1 VYVPFIQGCDAS
13 LLLDDT
19 PSFQGEKMAN
29 PNNGSVRGFEVID
42 AVKSAVEK
50 LCPGV
55 VSCADILAIAARD
68 SVVIVSTTI
77 YTSACSSLSPLL
89 ISTDGYDADLSIPC
103 MYAAGWSDLG
113 REGRA
118 AGLHDGEL
126 QRRQQQHPAA
136 DVGPRQPHVAL
147 RRAGTFSEGHGRALW
162 YVTHYYYFYYY
173 IHKIPKTINYLT
185 TTTVYVCLIE
195 NEGE

>member
-1 VYVPFIQGCDAS
+1 LYVIHHPYAYVPSIQGCDAS

-77 YTSACSSLSPLL
+77 YTSACIYMQLSLSPLL
-89 ISTDGYDADLSIPC
+89 ISTDG
-103 MYAAGWSDLG
+103 
-113 REGRA
+113 
-118 AGLHDGEL
+118 
-126 QRRQQQHPAA
+126 
-136 DVGPRQPHVAL
+136 
-147 RRAGTFSEGHGRALW
+147 
-162 YVTHYYYFYYY
+162 
-173 IHKIPKTINYLT
+173 
-185 TTTVYVCLIE
+185 
-195 NEGE
+195 